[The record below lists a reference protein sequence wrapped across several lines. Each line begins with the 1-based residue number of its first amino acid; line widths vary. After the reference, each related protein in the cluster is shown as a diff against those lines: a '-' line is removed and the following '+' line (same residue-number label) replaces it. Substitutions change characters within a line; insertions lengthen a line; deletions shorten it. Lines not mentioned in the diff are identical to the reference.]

1 MSDDLSAVTP
11 ALEKLI
17 GDMAEEVRGYLREHL
32 EDVVLVAQKG
42 LEAIDASEIPVAVAE
57 RLFDEAAYIR
67 RNTDHLVT
75 YAEIL
80 EIGKET

>member
-32 EDVVLVAQKG
+32 EDVVLVARKG
-42 LEAIDASEIPVAVAE
+42 LEALDNGQPPTSAAE

-80 EIGKET
+80 EIGKEA